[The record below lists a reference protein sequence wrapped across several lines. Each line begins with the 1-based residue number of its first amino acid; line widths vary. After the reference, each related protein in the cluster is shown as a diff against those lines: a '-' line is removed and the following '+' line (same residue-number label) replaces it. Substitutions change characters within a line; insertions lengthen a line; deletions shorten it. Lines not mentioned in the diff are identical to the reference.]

1 MRKYTFLIHLK
12 CFKQIHFLTPLDID
26 TTYLFCDR
34 ITDIFLLCCT
44 FPVKYIFWDL
54 LWNYSADKPR
64 FILTFLDRNLWTLL
78 YRDIKTLNLWHF
90 ITLEF
95 WSLLKFKVKV
105 DSKVSAV
112 KGNTKLGQTVN
123 FLTLIS
129 QQIQVGN
136 LERWDFVDS
145 FMANNTRIMR
155 QHEGMFIEWG
165 KAAMTHNVVHIS

>member
-1 MRKYTFLIHLK
+1 M
-12 CFKQIHFLTPLDID
+12 
-26 TTYLFCDR
+26 
-34 ITDIFLLCCT
+34 
-44 FPVKYIFWDL
+44 
-54 LWNYSADKPR
+54 
-64 FILTFLDRNLWTLL
+64 

-136 LERWDFVDS
+136 LERWDFVDYIHGEQHPNYE
-145 FMANNTRIMR
+145 ATRGNVHRMR
-155 QHEGMFIEWG
+155 QGCYDAQCCSHLL
-165 KAAMTHNVVHIS
+165 IS

>member
-1 MRKYTFLIHLK
+1 M
-12 CFKQIHFLTPLDID
+12 
-26 TTYLFCDR
+26 
-34 ITDIFLLCCT
+34 
-44 FPVKYIFWDL
+44 
-54 LWNYSADKPR
+54 
-64 FILTFLDRNLWTLL
+64 

-123 FLTLIS
+123 LLTLIS

-136 LERWDFVDS
+136 LERWDFVDI
-145 FMANNTRIMR
+145 FMTDNTRIMR
-155 QHEGMFIEWG
+155 QHEGMFIE
-165 KAAMTHNVVHIS
+165 